1 LSHHITRMQQRGP
14 VRREECADDGR
25 GSTIVLTDSGLR
37 TIVAAA
43 PFSHRVVEH
52 LAKVRDD

>member
-1 LSHHITRMQQRGP
+1 MRMQQRGL
-14 VRREECADDGR
+14 VGREECADDGC
-25 GSTIVLTDSGLR
+25 GSTIVLTDVGLR
-37 TIVAAA
+37 AIVAAA